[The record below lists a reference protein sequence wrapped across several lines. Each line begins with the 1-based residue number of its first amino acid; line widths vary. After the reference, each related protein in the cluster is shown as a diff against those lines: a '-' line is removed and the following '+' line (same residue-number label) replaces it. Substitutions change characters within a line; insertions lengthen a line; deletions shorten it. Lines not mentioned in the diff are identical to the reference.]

1 MKDLILNF
9 DDGNDSGFLIKFG
22 KAQYLKDI
30 QNGKLRFTALEY
42 YRNFKAMNASAT
54 NAIADENEGVSCIF
68 HRGEDTVFEFQHPA
82 LGSNP
87 VNITSEIKC
96 FKDFPNYRK
105 YIVAFSYFTKQDVIQ
120 QSIFSDK
127 MLENS
132 EWDSVLFIIDSAG
145 FVKKLQSA
153 CASYNFRY
161 GKVTYTDYEAPVL
174 NADEFNKP
182 KKYSYQKEFRF
193 SVEYKGENSNSF
205 ENSSF
210 LTVQFEK
217 IASVIIPAKEFRN
230 SFLVEK

>member
-9 DDGNDSGFLIKFG
+9 DDENDSGFLIKFG

-42 YRNFKAMNASAT
+42 YRNFKAMNDSET

-68 HRGEDTVFEFQHPA
+68 HRSEHTSFSLQHPL

-87 VNITSEIKC
+87 VNITPAVES
-96 FKDFPNYRK
+96 FKDFPNYQK
-105 YIVAFSYFTKQDVIQ
+105 YIASFSYFTKQDVIQ

-127 MLENS
+127 ILENP

-145 FVKKLQSA
+145 FVKKLQA
-153 CASYNFRY
+153 TCANCNFRY
-161 GKVTYTDYEAPVL
+161 GKVIYSDYEEQVL
-174 NADEFNKP
+174 NADEFNKS

-193 SVEYKGENSNSF
+193 SLEYKDENSNFF
-205 ENSSF
+205 EDF
-210 LTVQFEK
+210 PFPTVQFEK
-217 IASVIIPAKEFRN
+217 IASIIIPT
-230 SFLVEK
+230 